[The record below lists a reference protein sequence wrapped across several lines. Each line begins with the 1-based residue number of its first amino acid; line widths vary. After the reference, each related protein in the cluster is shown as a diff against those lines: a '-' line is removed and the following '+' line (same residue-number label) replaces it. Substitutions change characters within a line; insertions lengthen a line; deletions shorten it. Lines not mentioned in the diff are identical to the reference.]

1 MERRWWCTLYIL
13 TLYLIFFT
21 SRAGVKIFRLV
32 SKTCLFWCENHEFCV
47 FLVSKSLELVC
58 FWCQLKMVLVST
70 KWQISR
76 MPDPGII
83 RSQDNLSLRAI
94 WQRPFFI
101 WILSSSMIIIL
112 FIVLLPPPTWQR
124 RESVSLRSKRWAAW
138 RCLEH
143 TGRSPS
149 RAPGWQSHTQ
159 LV

>member
-1 MERRWWCTLYIL
+1 MIFVLIIGSLYWSSYQQRDGVQQCTRGMERRWWCTLYIL
-13 TLYLIFFT
+13 TPYLIFVT
-21 SRAGVKIFRLV
+21 STTSSAGVKIFRLV
-32 SKTCLFWCENHEFCV
+32 SKTYAWP
-47 FLVSKSLELVC
+47 
-58 FWCQLKMVLVST
+58 WYCQV
-70 KWQISR
+70 
-76 MPDPGII
+76 PG
-83 RSQDNLSLRAI
+83 QFVTAGNLT
-94 WQRPFFI
+94 QRPFFI

-112 FIVLLPPPTWQR
+112 FLVLLPPPTWQR